1 VYAKDYSA
9 SFAGIKS
16 FVTWKKFSAKPSI
29 CFVVVSCSLFGLLWI
44 TCNYKLVFDVVD
56 PD

>member
-29 CFVVVSCSLFGLLWI
+29 RFVVVSCSLFGLLWI
-44 TCNYKLVFDVVD
+44 TCNYKLGFDVVD